1 MSLDAA
7 TLDALKSQLES
18 RADTLVRR
26 DAALQKHLRGQDGRN
41 DADFADRV
49 SFNQADE
56 VLEQLDDDGRAELG
70 MIRRALERMNAG
82 SYGVCARCGED
93 IPAGR
98 LSAVPWT
105 VMCVSC
111 ARES

>member
-7 TLDALKSQLES
+7 TLDALKGELES
-18 RADTLVRR
+18 RAATLVSR

-56 VLEQLDDDGRAELG
+56 VLEQLDDDARVELDR
-70 MIRRALERMNAG
+70 IRRALERMDAG
-82 SYGVCARCGED
+82 SYGTCARCGEA
-93 IPAGR
+93 IPTGR
-98 LSAVPWT
+98 LKALPSAAL
-105 VMCVSC
+105 CVSC
-111 ARES
+111 AQGS